1 MLQLQKIERSGTME
15 LLEIAIKYLEASEKV
30 KSQIDLILGDFQ
42 SPVAFP
48 GEVSN
53 TDQESA

>member
-1 MLQLQKIERSGTME
+1 ME
-15 LLEIAIKYLEASEKV
+15 LLEIAIKYLEASEEV
-30 KSQIDLILGDFQ
+30 KNEIDLILGDFQ
-42 SPVAFP
+42 SLFAFP